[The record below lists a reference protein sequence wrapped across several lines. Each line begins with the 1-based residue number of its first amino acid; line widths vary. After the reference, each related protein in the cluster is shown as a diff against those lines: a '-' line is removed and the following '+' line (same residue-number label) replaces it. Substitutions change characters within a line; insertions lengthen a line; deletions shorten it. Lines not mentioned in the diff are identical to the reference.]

1 MKKDNK
7 KQKNIIKEEIN
18 HPARYNR
25 GDIECIDA
33 MEYICSDF
41 TSKESVSLSNAIKY
55 IWRCNDKGGY
65 QDLDKA
71 IWYLKRFKDKK
82 EEKVLT

>member
-1 MKKDNK
+1 
-7 KQKNIIKEEIN
+7 
-18 HPARYNR
+18 
-25 GDIECIDA
+25 